1 MSNQSNQ
8 QAGISISGS
17 FDRILTKERKKKDGS
32 LFEVYFLSV
41 VCRDEHETKIH
52 EIQIKDKDKYSKLKQ
67 GDFVSISV
75 RVSGWFTGQFVLIQF
90 YAKD

>member
-1 MSNQSNQ
+1 MNNQ
-8 QAGISISGS
+8 QIGIVINGS

-32 LFEVYFLSV
+32 FFEVYFLSV
-41 VCRDEHETKIH
+41 VCRDEQETKIH
-52 EIQIKDKDKYSKLKQ
+52 EIQIKDKDKDKYSKFKQ
-67 GDFVSISV
+67 GDFVSIPV